1 MAKFAVGFGFFQ
13 CRRIF
18 GPNPVH
24 ALLKDI
30 DYFFMGKLFDGKG
43 RLNMALGGTV
53 YGLFDR
59 VMRKFGDIGV
69 AFFAG
74 DILVNAMLINIF
86 IDIIVDLLAVFA
98 NSTEKA
104 VFVAHETGFFFTG
117 LGLET

>member
-1 MAKFAVGFGFFQ
+1 MAKFAVGLGLFQ
-13 CRRIF
+13 GRRIV

-24 ALLKDI
+24 APFKDI
-30 DYFFMGKLFDGKG
+30 DYFLMRKLFNGKG
-43 RLNMALGGTV
+43 RFDMAFGAAV

-59 VMRKFGDIGV
+59 VMRKFGDISV
-69 AFFAG
+69 ALFAG

-104 VFVAHETGFFFTG
+104 VFVAHETGFFFIG
-117 LGLET
+117 LGFET